1 MIPDRLLPLT
11 VTKVRPASTT
21 DRYGDVVLD
30 YGAAATRT
38 AIKAWIDQA
47 GLVREQPS
55 DGRNPIEGG
64 WKLITNHQDL
74 DADDRIEWDGKPFDM
89 DGPAWPVHTPAGL
102 HHLEANLR
110 RVEG

>member
-11 VTKVRPASTT
+11 VTKVRPATST
-21 DRYGDVVLD
+21 DRYDNTVYD

-47 GLVREQPS
+47 SASETSP
-55 DGRNPIEGG
+55 DGRNPITGG
-64 WKLITNHQDL
+64 WKLITNHTDL
-74 DADDRIEWDGKPFDM
+74 DANDHIEWDSAAYEL
-89 DGPAWPVHTPAGL
+89 DGPAWPVHTPVGL
-102 HHLEANLR
+102 HHLEARLR

>member
-11 VTKVRPASTT
+11 VVKVRPAQTT
-21 DRYGDVVLD
+21 DRYDDTVYD

-47 GLVREQPS
+47 SASEETPN
-55 DGRNPIEGG
+55 GRDVITGG
-64 WKLITNHQDL
+64 WKLITNHTGL
-74 DADDRIEWDGKPFDM
+74 DALDRIEWDAGVYEL

-102 HHLEANLR
+102 HHMEAKLA